1 MILLFGPVMRFIME
15 TNLSAR
21 GPVLRHGASS
31 WAVIPAGHEDGAD
44 PEAAG
49 PTASRHSR
57 SASSAEANTPA
68 PTTTAIQ
75 HKSISQAYQ

>member
-1 MILLFGPVMRFIME
+1 LQ
-15 TNLSAR
+15 A
-21 GPVLRHGASS
+21 GASS
-31 WAVIPAGHEDGAD
+31 RAVIPAAHGDSAA

-57 SASSAEANTPA
+57 SASSAEANVPA

-75 HKSISQAYQ
+75 HKSISKAYQ